1 MIEIPI
7 SFLKPTS
14 KNKSMTKAK
23 SAQKNGG
30 SKNNKKLK
38 FIKEINQEVQMM
50 MDAADENDMFT
61 LPVSLQN
68 TLKKKKGKKSQVQST
83 SKTFP

>member
-7 SFLKPTS
+7 SFMKPNARS
-14 KNKSMTKAK
+14 KSLTKAK

-30 SKNNKKLK
+30 QKNNKKLK

-50 MDAADENDMFT
+50 MDAAEDENDMFT
-61 LPVSLQN
+61 LPVSL
-68 TLKKKKGKKSQVQST
+68 
-83 SKTFP
+83 